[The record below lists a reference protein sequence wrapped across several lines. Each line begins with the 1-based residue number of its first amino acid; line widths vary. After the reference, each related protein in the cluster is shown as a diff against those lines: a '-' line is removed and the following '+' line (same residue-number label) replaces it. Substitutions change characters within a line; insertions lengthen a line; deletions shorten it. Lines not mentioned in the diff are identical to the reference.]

1 MFSASDSG
9 TNTQGRMAAMW
20 QVGTAV
26 RLAEPQGVTGRGCL
40 AAAGSPRRQLWW
52 ACGWQR
58 DGHAAGRGYCEA
70 VTWMELLSETLTR
83 HWPCSELSDK
93 SRADTT
99 VLKIARPPTLANRH
113 VMSVWKDLLQETR
126 NLRQA
131 FLSFFFFLFWTFYS
145 SMETTTRNCTR
156 SVYISTE
163 MPEAITVSD

>member
-9 TNTQGRMAAMW
+9 INTQGTVAAMW

-83 HWPCSELSDK
+83 HRPCSELSDK
-93 SRADTT
+93 SRVDTT
-99 VLKIARPPTLANRH
+99 ILKIVSSATHIGKQTCYICVERPSPRT
-113 VMSVWKDLLQETR
+113 
-126 NLRQA
+126 LRQA
-131 FLSFFFFLFWTFYS
+131 FLSFLFFSFWTFYS
-145 SMETTTRNCTR
+145 SMEATTSNCTR
-156 SVYISTE
+156 SVFISTE
-163 MPEAITVSD
+163 MPEAIPVSG